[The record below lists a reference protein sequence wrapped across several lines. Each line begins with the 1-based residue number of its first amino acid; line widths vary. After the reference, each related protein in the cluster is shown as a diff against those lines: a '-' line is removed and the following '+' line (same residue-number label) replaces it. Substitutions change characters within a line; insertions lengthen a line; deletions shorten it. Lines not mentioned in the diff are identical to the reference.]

1 MSERKFSLRAT
12 SSSQDRADRYLH
24 DLFEEFE
31 EIPLLSRSQVQ
42 KLIDQGLI
50 LINGATVKSKD
61 RISEGSLIELTVPAP
76 TGISLEPEDLPL
88 EVLFEDSHL
97 IVVNKAPGITVHPS
111 ETQKSGTLVNALL
124 HHIKDLSG
132 IGGKLRPGIV
142 HRIDKDTSGAI
153 VISKT
158 DDAHAG
164 LSKLFSTHTIERK
177 YWAFC
182 YGSPRWEN
190 EFAFRSVIGRSPNDR
205 KKMAVL
211 PEGGRDA
218 LSRFTLLESF
228 QVTGKNPFCSWVEAK
243 LETGRT
249 HQVRV
254 HLTHLGHSLLGD
266 PVYGTPTENQPKW
279 KALPDAV
286 RATVKS
292 LPGQALHARIL
303 GFKHP
308 ITGQD
313 LRFEAP
319 LFPDLQRLFDTL
331 KSL

>member
-1 MSERKFSLRAT
+1 MSGRKFTLFSG
-12 SSSQDRADRYLH
+12 SSIDDRADRYLH
-24 DLFEEFE
+24 DLFDEFE
-31 EIPLLSRSQVQ
+31 EIPLLSRSQIQ
-42 KLIDQGLI
+42 KLMDQGLI
-50 LINGATVKSKD
+50 LVNGAPVKPKD
-61 RISEGSLIELTVPAP
+61 RIPECASIELTVPAP
-76 TGISLEPEDLPL
+76 TEISLEPENLPL

-97 IVVNKAPGITVHPS
+97 IVVNKAPGMTVHPS

-142 HRIDKDTSGAI
+142 HRIDKDTSGAL

-164 LSKLFSTHTIERK
+164 LSRLFSTHAIERK

-182 YGSPRWEN
+182 HGSPRWED
-190 EFAFRSVIGRSPNDR
+190 EFVFQSAIGRNPNDR

-211 PEGGRDA
+211 EEGGKNSI
-218 LSRFTLLESF
+218 SRFRLQRSF
-228 QVTGKNPFCSWVEAK
+228 QLSGKNPFCSWIEAT

-266 PVYGTPTENQPKW
+266 PTYGTPTENQPKW
-279 KALPDAV
+279 KAIPEPVRNAV
-286 RATVKS
+286 KM

-308 ITGQD
+308 ITGEN
-313 LRFEAP
+313 LHFEAP
-319 LFPDLQRLFDTL
+319 LFPELQKLFDTL
-331 KSL
+331 KSF